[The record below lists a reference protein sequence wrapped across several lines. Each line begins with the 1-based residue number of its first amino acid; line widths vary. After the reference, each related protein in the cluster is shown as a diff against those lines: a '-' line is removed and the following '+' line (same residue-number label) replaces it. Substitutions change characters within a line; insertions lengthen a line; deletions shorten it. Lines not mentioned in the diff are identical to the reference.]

1 MTPWAAAAAV
11 AAGGALGALLRWG
24 VAILATRWTA
34 GGPWAHVP
42 LGTVLVNVAGTF
54 ALAWLLSAGAARGIG
69 SPGLRLFLG
78 TGLLGALTTF
88 STFGLDAHGLAL
100 GGRPGQA
107 SLYVG
112 GTLLLAGAAVLA
124 GWALGR

>member
-1 MTPWAAAAAV
+1 VTPWAAAAAV

-24 VAILATRWTA
+24 VALATARWTA
-34 GGPWAHVP
+34 GGSWAHVP
-42 LGTVLVNVAGTF
+42 LGTVVVNVVGCF
-54 ALAWLLSAGAARGIG
+54 ALAWLLSAGAAREGG
-69 SPGLRLFLG
+69 SSALRLFLG

-107 SLYVG
+107 VLYVG

>member
-1 MTPWAAAAAV
+1 VTPWAAAAAV

-24 VAILATRWTA
+24 VALATARWTA
-34 GGPWAHVP
+34 GGPWGHVP
-42 LGTVLVNVAGTF
+42 LGTVVVNVVGCF
-54 ALAWLLSAGAARGIG
+54 ALAWLLSADAARGGG
-69 SPGLRLFLG
+69 SSAVRLFLG

-100 GGRPGQA
+100 DGRPGQA
-107 SLYVG
+107 VLYVG